1 MSGSAPT
8 ASRRAGAYVF
18 LGAGRTAFLSGR
30 SWPAPRNGRPG
41 VWVEDD
47 PDGIRVCEP
56 GDLPWWL
63 DEELWEA
70 EPGGAERRVRHAL
83 VAERARLLRRVH
95 AWGPPVAWE
104 LVEAV
109 VGRVRDRA
117 VAALA
122 ADGHAEASV
131 TLARTKGLDEL
142 RAACAAT
149 SAGAHDGARLAGFA
163 ADAIGF
169 ALDAPGA
176 RGAGVAAYVAAHALA
191 GGDAA
196 GPGYET
202 RFAEERAWQAE
213 WLRARLSL

>member
-1 MSGSAPT
+1 VKAGAAT

-41 VWVEDD
+41 VWVEDG

-70 EPGGAERRVRHAL
+70 EPGGVRRRVRHAL
-83 VAERARLLRRVH
+83 VAERARLLGRVD
-95 AWGPPVAWE
+95 AWAPSVAWE

-122 ADGHAEASV
+122 ADGRAEASAA
-131 TLARTKGLDEL
+131 LARASDLHEL
-142 RAACAAT
+142 RAACAAAST
-149 SAGAHDGARLAGFA
+149 GGHEGARLAAFA
-163 ADAIGF
+163 GDAIGF

-191 GGDAA
+191 DGDAA
-196 GPGYET
+196 LPGYEA